1 MKSFLSI
8 ITALVVMLPAVCF
21 AHLAN
26 ENTFNTL
33 ALNVGPDGF
42 PEINGP

>member
-1 MKSFLSI
+1 L
-8 ITALVVMLPAVCF
+8 ALMLPAVCF

-26 ENTFNTL
+26 DNTFNTL
-33 ALNVGPDGF
+33 ALNVEPDGF